1 MRIITGKLKGRQIRV
16 PKGLDVRPTTDRTKE
31 SIFNVIEARLY
42 MDGSMVL
49 DLFAG
54 SGNLGFEA
62 ISRGSKHVTAVDMN
76 AQNIKSIEKNAENL
90 GISDQVRTV
99 CADAL
104 QYLDGM
110 ALPHHFIFCDPPYEY
125 PHVDELVEKVLTGDW
140 LADSGW
146 FIFEHDIRHDF
157 DDHPHC
163 FFTKRYGRTYVSMFQ
178 KHPVDSDKDSE

>member
-1 MRIITGKLKGRQIRV
+1 MRIITGKLKGRQVRTT
-16 PKGLDVRPTTDRTKE
+16 KGQQVRPTTDRTKE

-54 SGNLGFEA
+54 SGNLGIEA
-62 ISRGSKHVTAVDMN
+62 ISRGSKHLIAVDKN
-76 AQNIKSIEKNAENL
+76 PTNIKQIDKNAERL
-90 GISDQVRTV
+90 GIDHQVRTV
-99 CADAL
+99 CTDVL

-110 ALPHHFIFCDPPYEY
+110 PIPHHFIFCDPPYQY
-125 PHVDELVEKVLTGDW
+125 PQVDELIDKVLNEGW

-157 DDHPHC
+157 DDHPNC
-163 FFTKRYGRTYVSMFQ
+163 FFTKRYGRTYVSIFQ
-178 KHPVDSDKDSE
+178 KHPVDSDTDS